1 MKTSLLLLVLSLTA
15 FSQEIVPLE
24 EAQKGARKLTDVL
37 GTPGDA
43 PFALE
48 VDVTKPQAIKASG
61 VGLLVIPDK
70 TLTLEKLDATGR
82 AITPLGQLWTLNVS
96 LAKDGQPA
104 PNDQLRFH
112 TVSTDTEDLR
122 VQLYYLGAQKNA
134 DGKLELVVFAK
145 DKEPFLR
152 QPLTLASQP
161 TTQTLPIELDGR
173 KDDEET
179 GTLSLHFLGKYD
191 IDLKVKKPAE

>member
-1 MKTSLLLLVLSLTA
+1 MKTSLLILALSLTA
-15 FSQEIVPLE
+15 FAQEIVPLE
-24 EAQKGARKLTDVL
+24 EAQRGARKLTDVL
-37 GTPGDA
+37 GIPGDA

-48 VDVTKPQAIKASG
+48 VDVTKPQAIKGGGA
-61 VGLLVIPDK
+61 GLLVIPDK
-70 TLTLEKLDATGR
+70 GLTLEKLDATGS

-96 LAKDGQPA
+96 LAKDGRPA
-104 PNDQLRFH
+104 PNERLRFH
-112 TVSTDTEDLR
+112 TLSTDTEDLR

-134 DGKLELVVFAK
+134 DGKLDLVVFAK

-152 QPLTLASQP
+152 QPLTLNGQPAS
-161 TTQTLPIELDGR
+161 QTLPIELGGR

-191 IDLKVKKPAE
+191 IDLTVKKPAE